1 MRQTPLHDSL
11 RKMIKMYCFR
21 NCVGVAAVVT
31 AAALLFISCS
41 GHDANRRQQDT
52 LSVAAAHRLA
62 IPDVPRQIVE
72 PELRAA
78 YLARHFWDSLDFTDR
93 SLTGDTAFMEQ
104 NFANYTAALSAAP
117 RDSLKPALTRLM
129 ELAAA
134 DGAAID
140 MMAGTAA
147 KYLYDYNSP
156 LHDEDLY
163 IAFAD
168 ALVDSPFIPE
178 IAKTRTRYLLDL
190 SLMNRPGMKAND
202 FEYRLTDGTRHRLS
216 DPSRS
221 KTILMFFDID
231 CDVCAGIIAEM
242 KADTRLTDQIASG
255 NLRVLAVYVAP
266 RHYESGGNESATG
279 TDSRWLRY
287 AADNMPP
294 EWSVGKSLTDIED
307 LYDLRV
313 LPVRYLLSPSGTV
326 LQKDL

>member
-1 MRQTPLHDSL
+1 M
-11 RKMIKMYCFR
+11 MIKMYCFR

-41 GHDANRRQQDT
+41 GHDANKRQRDT
-52 LSVAAAHRLA
+52 LSVTDAHRLA
-62 IPDVPRQIVE
+62 LPDVPREIVA

-104 NFANYTAALSAAP
+104 NFANYLAVLPAVPA
-117 RDSLKPALTRLM
+117 DSLQPLLTRFV
-129 ELAAA
+129 EQAAT
-134 DGAAID
+134 DGPAID
-140 MMAGTAA
+140 LVAGMAA

-156 LHDEDLY
+156 MRDEDLY

-168 ALVDSPFIPE
+168 AFTACRSIPD

-202 FEYRLTDGTRHRLS
+202 FRYVLTDGSRHSLS
-216 DPSRS
+216 ESRGCE
-221 KTILMFFDID
+221 TLLMFFDID
-231 CDVCAGIIAEM
+231 CEVCAGVLADM
-242 KADTRLTDQIASG
+242 KADTRLKDQIASG
-255 NLRVLAVYVAP
+255 NLRVLAVYVSP
-266 RHYESGGNESATG
+266 RHDESGENESATG
-279 TDSRWLRY
+279 SDGRWLRY
-287 AADNMPP
+287 AAENMPP
-294 EWSVGKSLTDIED
+294 EWSVGKPLTDIED
-307 LYDLRV
+307 IYDLRV

>member
-1 MRQTPLHDSL
+1 M
-11 RKMIKMYCFR
+11 MIKMYCFR

-41 GHDANRRQQDT
+41 GHDANKRQRDT
-52 LSVAAAHRLA
+52 LSVTDAHRLA
-62 IPDVPRQIVE
+62 LPYVPREIVA

-104 NFANYTAALSAAP
+104 NFANYLAVLPAVPA
-117 RDSLKPALTRLM
+117 DSLQPLLTRFV
-129 ELAAA
+129 EQAAT
-134 DGAAID
+134 DGPTID
-140 MMAGTAA
+140 LVAGMAA

-156 LHDEDLY
+156 MRDEDLY

-168 ALVDSPFIPE
+168 AFTACRSIPD

-202 FEYRLTDGTRHRLS
+202 FRYVLTDGSHHSLS
-216 DPSRS
+216 ESRGCE
-221 KTILMFFDID
+221 TLVMFFDID
-231 CDVCAGIIAEM
+231 CEVCAGVLADM
-242 KADTRLTDQIASG
+242 KASAELKQRIASG
-255 NLRVLAVYVAP
+255 NLRVLAIYVSP
-266 RHYESGGNESATG
+266 GHDEPGENTSATG
-279 TDSRWLRY
+279 TDDRWLRY
-287 AADNMPP
+287 AAENMPP
-294 EWSVGKSLTDIED
+294 EWSVGKPLTDIED